1 MKTYVVVA
9 YDIRDDRRRDKVAKI
24 LEGYGE
30 RVQYSVF
37 ECRLDRVQ
45 YLRLRHRL
53 EEVIDRDADLVS
65 FYFLCEADVRR
76 IVRIGSGPPRFEE
89 SAVFADE
96 GS

>member
-1 MKTYVVVA
+1 MKTFVVVA
-9 YDIRDDRRRDKVAKI
+9 YDISDDRRRERVAKI

-45 YLRLRHRL
+45 YVRLRHAL
-53 EEVIDRDADLVS
+53 EDVILADEDVIS

-76 IVRIGSGPPRFEE
+76 VERIGRGPPRFEE
-89 SAVFADE
+89 GAVVV
-96 GS
+96 G

>member
-1 MKTYVVVA
+1 MRAYVVVA
-9 YDIRDDRRRDKVAKI
+9 YDIADDRRRERVSKV

-45 YLRLRHRL
+45 YLRLRHQL
-53 EEVIDRDADLVS
+53 EEHINAEEDTIS

-76 IVRIGSGPPRFEE
+76 IERIGRGPPQFEKP
-89 SAVFADE
+89 AVVV
-96 GS
+96 G

>member
-9 YDIRDDRRRDKVAKI
+9 YDIRDDRRRDRVAKI
-24 LEGYGE
+24 LEGFGQ

-45 YLRLRHRL
+45 YLRLRTRL
-53 EEVIDRDADLVS
+53 EEVIDREEDVVS

-76 IVRIGSGPPRFEE
+76 IERMGSRPPFFEDG
-89 SAVFADE
+89 AVFA
-96 GS
+96 G